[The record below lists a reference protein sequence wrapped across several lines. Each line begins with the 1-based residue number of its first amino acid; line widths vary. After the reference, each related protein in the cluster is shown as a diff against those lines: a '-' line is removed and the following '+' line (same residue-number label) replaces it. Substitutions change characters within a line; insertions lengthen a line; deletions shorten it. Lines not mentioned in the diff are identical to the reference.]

1 MSKLVVF
8 NIGEGNFEQGFPVT
22 LQISEEG
29 QLPYIDHQGRLPQVP
44 ELPELYRQ
52 WQQNYY
58 GLESMRRII
67 KVPPVQITN
76 VSKED
81 CENAA
86 KALEDCVKEWFDQ
99 SSILKLRGYVLDE
112 VGRNESA
119 RIIFKTQDELLR
131 KLPWHLWDL
140 FDRRLNAEFSIS
152 ARYALQT
159 QDLKRPVRILAIL
172 GGNDEDIDTTQDLY
186 ILKNL
191 PKAKVTVLEQPRR
204 EQLNDQ
210 LWEQPWDILFF
221 AGHSSSQEGGNSGV
235 IQLNDTE
242 SLSLSQLRYALTRAI
257 RNGLKLAIFNSCDG
271 LGLANELAD
280 LQIPQAIVMRE
291 PVPDGVAQK
300 FLRYFLEYF
309 SKGESLYLAVRQ
321 AREKLQAMEGKFP
334 CASWL
339 PVIFQN
345 PAEKSLIWPRSG
357 MTQLRTKIRLLWRS
371 NKVAFLVGGVIA
383 VALVVAISPHII
395 PRFISSSKPANP
407 DPPPLSIA
415 THMSLGEKL
424 LIKQNPSPDKKR
436 GITAFSEKKFGDAI
450 KYFTSSLRK
459 DKNDPETLIYLNN
472 AIAQQ
477 RATTNTSEKLL
488 IATSILIGAEKN
500 VAAETLRGVA
510 QVQSELNCGLE
521 EISRAIQDTQ
531 HTLNCQ
537 GGINGKLLQV
547 EIADDEDNSDFVK
560 QVAKAFVDDPN
571 ILGVIGHHSSN
582 TTLAAG
588 SIYGKNGLVVIS
600 SISTSVSLTGF
611 NDYVF
616 RTVPSDAIAAKN
628 LVDYMLKKL
637 GPVNVAVAYHP
648 GSAYSESLKNEFQKR
663 LPSRKF
669 VFECD
674 LSPGSFS
681 AGECVNQAK
690 RQKAKVLLLIPDTKG
705 DLNKVL
711 GIVNSNNG
719 ELKLLGGDA
728 MYNSRT
734 LSDAG
739 KAAAQ
744 SELVVAVPW
753 HSLNSEFARKA
764 KTFWNGDVNWR
775 TATAYDA
782 TMAIVEGLRRINGN
796 PDRQQLRQVLSSPD
810 FSADGATGKVEF
822 EPSGD
827 RKVSTN
833 VGVLVQVKPNPGSDL
848 GYRFALPVVK
858 GAIQEQLALQP
869 ELFRKAVN
877 KAMFA
882 ASGGDKRPI
891 MLAV

>member
-29 QLPYIDHQGRLPQVP
+29 KLPYIDHQGRLPQVP

-52 WQQNYY
+52 WQQKYY

-76 VSKED
+76 VSNED
-81 CENAA
+81 CQNAA
-86 KALEDCVKEWFDQ
+86 KALENCVKEWFAH
-99 SSILKLRGYVLDE
+99 SSLLILRGYVVEE

-119 RIIFKTQDELLR
+119 RIIFQTQDELLR

-140 FDRRLNAEFSIS
+140 FERHPNVEFSIS
-152 ARYALQT
+152 AKYAPQT
-159 QDLKRPVRILAIL
+159 QDLKRPVKILAIL
-172 GGNDEDIDTTQDLY
+172 GSNKGIDTKKDLNL
-186 ILKNL
+186 LKTL
-191 PKAKVTVLEQPRR
+191 PRAKVTLLQEPRR
-204 EQLNDQ
+204 EQLNEQ

-242 SLSLSQLRYALTRAI
+242 SLSLSQLRYALTIAI

-271 LGLANELAD
+271 LGLAKELAD

-291 PVPDGVAQK
+291 PVPDEVAQE
-300 FLRYFLEYF
+300 FLRYFLKYF
-309 SKGESLYLAVRQ
+309 STGQSFYLAVRQ
-321 AREKLQAMEGKFP
+321 AREKLQGMEGEFP

-345 PAEKSLIWPRSG
+345 PAEKSLIWPRSA

-371 NKVAFLVGGVIA
+371 NKVAILAGGVIA
-383 VALVVAISPHII
+383 VALVVAMSPHII
-395 PRFISSSKPANP
+395 PRFISSPKPANP
-407 DPPPLSIA
+407 DPAPQSIA
-415 THMSLGEKL
+415 RHMSLGEKL
-424 LIKQNPSPDKKR
+424 LIKENSSPDKIK

-459 DKNDPETLIYLNN
+459 DKNDPESLIYLNN

-477 RATTNTSEKLL
+477 GATTNTGEKLV
-488 IATSILIGAEKN
+488 IATSVPIGSEEK

-510 QVQSELNCGLE
+510 QLQSELNCGLE
-521 EISRAIQDTQ
+521 EISRAIQDSQ

-547 EIADDEDNSDFVK
+547 EIADDKEDTDFATQIAQALVNE
-560 QVAKAFVDDPN
+560 PN
-571 ILGVIGHHSSN
+571 ILAVIGHHSSD

-600 SISTSVSLTGF
+600 STSTSVNLTDF
-611 NDYVF
+611 NEYVF
-616 RTVPSDAIAAKN
+616 RTVPSDEIAAKN
-628 LVDYMLKKL
+628 LVDYMRKKL
-637 GPVNVAVAYHP
+637 GLVNVAVAYDP
-648 GSAYSESLKNEFQKR
+648 GNAYSKSLKEEFQKG
-663 LPSRKF
+663 LGSKQF
-669 VFECD
+669 VVECD
-674 LSPGSFS
+674 LSQASLKTS
-681 AGECVNQAK
+681 ECVNRAK
-690 RQKAKVLLLIPDTKG
+690 QQKAKVLLLVPGKG
-705 DLNKVL
+705 GLDKAL
-711 GIVNSNNG
+711 GLINNCTG
-719 ELKLLGGDA
+719 ELQLLGGDA

-734 LSDAG
+734 LSDSG

-753 HSLNSEFARKA
+753 HSSLNSEFARKA
-764 KTFWNGDVNWR
+764 KTFWTGDVSWR

-782 TMAIVEGLRRINGN
+782 TQAIVEGLRRINGN
-796 PDRQQLRQVLSSPD
+796 SDRRDQLRQVLSSPN
-810 FSADGATGKVEF
+810 FSADGATGKVKF
-822 EPSGD
+822 DPYGD

-833 VGVLVQVKPNPGSDL
+833 VGVLVQVQPDPRSDL
-848 GYRFALPVVK
+848 GYSFSLPVVTT
-858 GAIQEQLALQP
+858 AIHKQ
-869 ELFRKAVN
+869 
-877 KAMFA
+877 
-882 ASGGDKRPI
+882 
-891 MLAV
+891 

>member
-29 QLPYIDHQGRLPQVP
+29 KLPYKDHQGRLPQVP

-58 GLESMRRII
+58 GLESMRRVI

-76 VSKED
+76 VSNED

-86 KALEDCVKEWFDQ
+86 KALEDCVKEWFDH
-99 SSILKLRGYVLDE
+99 SSLLKLRGYVLDE

-119 RIIFKTQDELLR
+119 RLIFQTQDELLR

-140 FDRRLNAEFSIS
+140 FERRPNAEFSIS
-152 ARYALQT
+152 AKYALQT
-159 QDLKRPVRILAIL
+159 PDLKRPVKILAIL
-172 GGNDEDIDTTQDLY
+172 GGNEGIDTTEDLD
-186 ILKNL
+186 ILKKL

-204 EQLNDQ
+204 EKLNDQ

-242 SLSLSQLRYALTRAI
+242 SLSLTQLRYALTIAI

-291 PVPDGVAQK
+291 PVPDRVAQK
-300 FLRYFLEYF
+300 FLQHFLKYF
-309 SKGESLYLAVRQ
+309 SKGESFYLAVRQ
-321 AREKLQAMEGKFP
+321 AREKLQGMEGEFP

-345 PAEKSLIWPRSG
+345 PAEKSLIWPRSAI
-357 MTQLRTKIRLLWRS
+357 TQLRTKIRLLWRS
-371 NKVAFLVGGVIA
+371 NKVAILAGGVIA
-383 VALVVAISPHII
+383 VAIAVAVSPRII
-395 PRFISSSKPANP
+395 PSGFTPSPTPPHP
-407 DPPPLSIA
+407 DPPPRIA
-415 THMSLGEKL
+415 SHMSLGEKL
-424 LIKQNPSPDKKR
+424 LIKQNSSPDKKK

-450 KYFTSSLRK
+450 QYFISSLRK

-472 AIAQQ
+472 ALAQQ
-477 RATTNTSEKLL
+477 GATTNTGEKLV
-488 IATSILIGAEKN
+488 IATSVLIGAEEN
-500 VAAETLRGVA
+500 IAAETLRGVA
-510 QVQSELNCGLE
+510 QAQSELNCGLE

-531 HTLNCQ
+531 YTLNCQ

-547 EIADDEDNSDFVK
+547 EIADDEDDSDVAK

-582 TTLAAG
+582 ITMAAG
-588 SIYGKNGLVVIS
+588 GIYGKNELVVIS
-600 SISTSVSLTGF
+600 STSTSVRLTNF
-611 NDYVF
+611 NNYVF

-628 LVDYMLKKL
+628 LVDYMQKKL
-637 GPVNVAVAYHP
+637 GLVNVAVAYQP
-648 GSAYSESLKNEFQKR
+648 GNVYSESLKNEFQKL

-669 VFECD
+669 VCECN
-674 LSPGSFS
+674 LSPGSSS
-681 AGECVNQAK
+681 AGECVNRAK
-690 RQKAKVLLLIPDTKG
+690 QQQAKVLLLVPGTKG
-705 DLNKVL
+705 SLDKAL
-711 GIVNSNNG
+711 GVINNSVG
-719 ELKLLGGDA
+719 ELKLLGSDA
-728 MYNSRT
+728 MYNPRT
-734 LSDAG
+734 LRDSG
-739 KAAAQ
+739 KAAVQ
-744 SELVVAVPW
+744 NELVVAVPW
-753 HSLNSEFARKA
+753 YIPNSEFIRKA

-782 TMAIVEGLRRINGN
+782 TQAIIEGLRRINGN

-827 RKVSTN
+827 RKLSTN
-833 VGVLVQVKPNPGSDL
+833 VGVLVQVQPNPGSNF
-848 GYRFALPVVK
+848 GYRFGRV
-858 GAIQEQLALQP
+858 I
-869 ELFRKAVN
+869 N
-877 KAMFA
+877 
-882 ASGGDKRPI
+882 
-891 MLAV
+891 